1 MGKVVQWEKSLNVRF
16 KGIKCTLYNSNSI
29 PMNGTEG
36 IVDRSLKK
44 HLHKLTKGRSVK
56 ILEDINPILLTDVY
70 NLCHQDF
77 KINTDWEVSH
87 IYNRNSPMIL
97 YGLNKTIEYVF
108 DTMQV
113 TYDHVREAEL
123 YASEMDV
130 WFPSDLFYSIVDDFN
145 GYMPVNIQAI
155 PDGNWVPRGTPFCQI
170 RNTVKGFGECVTWWE
185 AMLMHAW
192 FPSACATQA
201 FYMRRYLDSKKLPAN
216 RFHSFGFRGHRSLED
231 AYWAG
236 TAWNLFLPGT
246 DDFHTKKYTTNAA
259 ISSIPALAHKVVEQ
273 FDSELQ
279 CYLRAIDQTATHGK
293 KYVSIVIDT
302 FDTDNFIDKYAER
315 IVGYAAAK
323 GIKPVFRPDSGNTL
337 EQTISIWCKCHEWNP
352 IFIIG
357 NEMNFEKAKEYD
369 KFLEAHN
376 IPLQNMN
383 YGIGGGFYNDLTR
396 DTLGWA
402 MKTAYSNGKNRMKF
416 SANKQSI
423 PGKVQVVKDRYGQIC
438 VYPEDMN
445 IEGYLPMYMNVY
457 YYNKDPSAHYCNMD
471 TWSTIQS
478 RALEYINMGELQNE
492 IILSNQIKD
501 EIEHIR
507 QKGKHHMIT

>member
-1 MGKVVQWEKSLNVRF
+1 MY
-16 KGIKCTLYNSNSI
+16 IINSNSI
-29 PMNGTEG
+29 PMNGTEH
-36 IVDRSLKK
+36 IVDRSQKK
-44 HLHKLTKGRSVK
+44 HLHKQAKERSAKNVL
-56 ILEDINPILLTDVY
+56 LEKINPVLLTDVY

-77 KINTDWEVSH
+77 KINTDLEVSH

-108 DTMQV
+108 DKMQI
-113 TYDHVREAEL
+113 TYDNIREAER
-123 YASEMDV
+123 YASEMNV
-130 WFPSDLFYSIVDDFN
+130 WFPSELFYTIVDDLN

-185 AMLMHAW
+185 AMLIHAW

-201 FYMRRYLDSKKLPAN
+201 FYMRRYLDSKKLSAN

-246 DDFHTKKYTTNAA
+246 DDFHTKKYTTNAS

-273 FDSELQ
+273 FDSELK
-279 CYLRAIDQTATHGK
+279 CYIRAIDQTAIHGK
-293 KYVSIVIDT
+293 EFVSIVIDT
-302 FDTDNFIDKYAER
+302 FDTENFIDKYAEC
-315 IVGYAAAK
+315 IAKYAASK
-323 GIKPVFRPDSGNTL
+323 GVKPVFRPDSGNIL
-337 EQTISIWCKCHEWNP
+337 EHTISIWRKCHKWNP

-369 KFLEAHN
+369 RFLETN
-376 IPLQNMN
+376 DIPLQNMT

-402 MKTAYSNGKNRMKF
+402 MKTAYSNGKSRMKF
-416 SANKQSI
+416 STNKQSI
-423 PGKVQVVKDRYGQIC
+423 PGKVEVVKDRYGQIC
-438 VYPEDMN
+438 VYQEDMN

-457 YYNKDPSAHYCNMD
+457 HHTKDPSAHYCNTD

-478 RALEYINMGELQNE
+478 RALEYLNVRELQNE
-492 IILSNQIKD
+492 MILSNQIKD
-501 EIEHIR
+501 EIEYIR
-507 QKGKHHMIT
+507 QKGKHHIIT